1 MFVRN
6 KVVHPASILKPAEKL
21 KLYHK
26 ENKELFG
33 PLLETNK
40 QKKQRLKKEGIYAFL
55 LGIVGKSCR
64 VSMVL

>member
-1 MFVRN
+1 M
-6 KVVHPASILKPAEKL
+6 VHAASMLKPAEKL

-40 QKKQRLKKEGIYAFL
+40 QKKQRLKKEGICSL
-55 LGIVGKSCR
+55 SL
-64 VSMVL
+64 